1 MKIYAFMSSKVALG
15 NPHTEANHLT
25 YAKAIAPDNS
35 DAIGTILKGKNITV
49 WPNKKPPTLL
59 EENTREFK
67 F

>member
-49 WPNKKPPTLL
+49 
-59 EENTREFK
+59 
-67 F
+67 